1 MAAPKLCTDRFLA
14 PETLRQLNVP
24 ADGAYRLCQTQPVGY
39 GNGASI
45 GANGTTP
52 ASNEIVI
59 AILPVTGLSAQNFAE
74 RPGSLAGSVYQDQSA
89 PPGQTNNGLRDAGEL
104 GIANVPVTLTGT
116 DARGAAVNVTVL
128 TDAAGNYLFEGLVQA
143 NTAGYTIT
151 EGAIPGASGT
161 FNDGIDT
168 LGNASVAA
176 DGLYFPNGSMITPDG
191 RTLIVGESFGNRISA
206 FDIGADGRLGPRR
219 DWAVFGELPPLGVA
233 PSALGRRAVAP
244 DGAALDAEGCVWCA
258 DAAGRR
264 VIRVAPG
271 GRILASISTDPMGV
285 FACMLGGDDRR
296 TLFICVAPDSHPSGR
311 APVREAQLWATTV
324 EVPGAGWP

>member
-1 MAAPKLCTDRFLA
+1 MTDTPLRTIATGFTFLEG
-14 PETLRQLNVP
+14 PRWHEGRLWFSDFYTHRVLSID
-24 ADGAYRLCQTQPVGY
+24 ADGGDATTECEVPEQPSGLGWLPDGRLLVVSMKDRRVLRREPDGRLVMHADLSG
-39 GNGASI
+39 
-45 GANGTTP
+45 
-52 ASNEIVI
+52 I
-59 AILPVTGLSAQNFAE
+59 ATGLCNDMVVDAQGRAWVGNF
-74 RPGSLAGSVYQDQSA
+74 GFDLM
-89 PPGQTNNGLRDAGEL
+89 
-104 GIANVPVTLTGT
+104 
-116 DARGAAVNVTVL
+116 
-128 TDAAGNYLFEGLVQA
+128 
-143 NTAGYTIT
+143 
-151 EGAIPGASGT
+151 
-161 FNDGIDT
+161 NDGPIATAALACVQPD
-168 LGNASVAA
+168 GNASVAA